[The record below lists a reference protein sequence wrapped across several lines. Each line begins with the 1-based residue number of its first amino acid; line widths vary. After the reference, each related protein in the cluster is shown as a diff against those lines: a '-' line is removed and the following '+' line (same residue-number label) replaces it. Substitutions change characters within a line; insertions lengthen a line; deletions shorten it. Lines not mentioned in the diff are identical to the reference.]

1 MAPMPNPYPMVAA
14 TAAARASEAIARAMI
29 APLRYSNRLG
39 QVNVEAR
46 SYGPI
51 NTQEVGDSM
60 IVVNTGGA
68 EIKVYLRPAPPR

>member
-1 MAPMPNPYPMVAA
+1 MTPYPAVSAIA
-14 TAAARASEAIARAMI
+14 SARATEAMVARAMI

-51 NTQEVGDSM
+51 NTQEVGDSL
-60 IVVNTGGA
+60 IVVNTGTA
-68 EIKVYLRPAPPR
+68 EIKVYLRPAAPPR